1 MFAKIW
7 FIFCALLGLFVIVPI
22 LNTVILTWTKEG
34 GILDDMDAELTPMEN
49 AVAQMYVPIMAIF
62 LVIIIIYVLSKG
74 RGSGGGQGGG
84 SGGGE

>member
-22 LNTVILTWTKEG
+22 LNTVVQLWTKQD
-34 GILDDMDAELTPMEN
+34 GILDNMDAELTPMEE
-49 AVAQMYVPIMAIF
+49 AVTQIYVPIMAIF

-74 RGSGGGQGGG
+74 KG
-84 SGGGE
+84 SGGGEQ